1 MMVMR
6 VPAELLDSVEMHW
19 IQRLRP
25 ELNKLHPGRQSSSP
39 MIRVNY
45 RFQPSTVK
53 ALQKVARK
61 NKITQTEFVEQAV
74 IEKIERSGIIKPEKE
89 DAS

>member
-1 MMVMR
+1 MTERR
-6 VPAELLDSVEMHW
+6 VGRPPKGQKHVE
-19 IQRLRP
+19 
-25 ELNKLHPGRQSSSP
+25 

-74 IEKIERSGIIKPEKE
+74 IEKIERSGIIKPKPPPRENESLKRIE
-89 DAS
+89 DQGAE